1 MEIWLTAMMSCWN
14 PWWRQRR
21 KRLQRG
27 QRQGNA
33 RGPDTPIVS
42 LVSVIP
48 APCTCPPFFRADRF
62 IYQFF
67 LKNRSFDRLF
77 IIDTFNV
84 FMDQFFLSRTPYYFI
99 VSFCSKFLFQFFI
112 HHICVI
118 VEQWWGFASCFET
131 FLHKLFVKMRYSTL

>member
-1 MEIWLTAMMSCWN
+1 MEYHPFFDSRYFIILIISRLIIINNITHPFSIKSSHIELFTEINSTFEHISQRNVKFLFQVAPHWAHCSATRTQMEIWLTAMMSCWN
-14 PWWRQRR
+14 PWWRRRR

-62 IYQFF
+62 I
-67 LKNRSFDRLF
+67 N
-77 IIDTFNV
+77 
-84 FMDQFFLSRTPYYFI
+84 LS
-99 VSFCSKFLFQFFI
+99 
-112 HHICVI
+112 
-118 VEQWWGFASCFET
+118 
-131 FLHKLFVKMRYSTL
+131 